1 MYIFNGYCME
11 LFKEPNLLQT
21 SPRLVDNIPRN
32 IEDVESATY
41 ALKMIANGM
50 RRRHIARVLFPDTKT
65 SANEGYSNVEGLK
78 CQGHEEDGSP
88 HRCQLQ
94 LPNHHNPLVNNSKH
108 VSQQMK
114 GGYISDTE
122 VADAL
127 INVDKVNNWEE
138 TIDNSLHSSIN
149 LFAKVVMGEE
159 PPWMSCNNHWHAANF
174 SKDRTVALSDNNQDD
189 MALQKSWVGYKDDL
203 FEMAI
208 LIKRERSSVDGFVF
222 E

>member
-1 MYIFNGYCME
+1 
-11 LFKEPNLLQT
+11 
-21 SPRLVDNIPRN
+21 
-32 IEDVESATY
+32 
-41 ALKMIANGM
+41 
-50 RRRHIARVLFPDTKT
+50 
-65 SANEGYSNVEGLK
+65 
-78 CQGHEEDGSP
+78 
-88 HRCQLQ
+88 
-94 LPNHHNPLVNNSKH
+94 
-108 VSQQMK
+108 MK